1 MRAARLLRGVALLI
15 AIARSSMAAECPTA
29 GRPFIEVVV
38 EVEPPDRIIADTLVK
53 HLRAELSSRGI
64 EVCEQ
69 AASRSQLG
77 RVKLHVK
84 RDGKGSVVAVIGLED
99 TLMKKEVTREIDLT
113 ALPDD
118 ARPTTVAT
126 SADELLRAAWAELT
140 LADAPPPTSPPPAE
154 VVEALRSTQKELA
167 SRDNTELGAFA
178 SGAVA
183 RRRTAVGGGL
193 FANGWLSPRVGIASM
208 LEGGRGLSVESVDG
222 HSRIDTVSIGLGPT
236 VSPFAD
242 HARSGVRFESLVHGT
257 LALSSGDAAPTAHG
271 SSATAGSVEVSA
283 GVRAWL
289 RAGPLGWTLGAAFRI
304 PLRPVRADDE
314 QRVVTALEGPSGV
327 LTLGVAV
334 VR

>member
-113 ALPDD
+113 
-118 ARPTTVAT
+118 T